1 MMSKRKNTSITS
13 FFTCASKRT
22 ASSDNNAVPATEEP
36 QIAESTPP
44 RFEFIAD
51 IGIVSSH
58 SLTKEE
64 KYFLLT
70 DDLFPPANF
79 QWPYEERKDGERLVK
94 RFLSKDHLTK
104 HPYLAYSIEK
114 KGLFCKVCVLFGDI
128 TAAQKTGSR
137 DIFFFTRAFTKYARM
152 FRGGDGYVD
161 KHAQNAYHKTAL
173 SKSLDFQRAF
183 EHPNESIDLAID
195 KTIREEVERNRRA
208 LKPII
213 ETIIFASKLGLP
225 LRGHRDDGT
234 LSVPNQLG
242 EIDTESGNLR
252 ALLQFKAA
260 SGDVVLADHLKNS
273 KKTLLILGS
282 WLKTISSIAS
292 ATT

>member
-1 MMSKRKNTSITS
+1 MSKWKNTSITS

-44 RFEFIAD
+44 RPEFIAD

-70 DDLFPPANF
+70 DDLLPPANF

-161 KHAQNAYHKTAL
+161 KL
-173 SKSLDFQRAF
+173 SSFRHLIFNELSRIEIGKLD
-183 EHPNESIDLAID
+183 AI
-195 KTIREEVERNRRA
+195 
-208 LKPII
+208 
-213 ETIIFASKLGLP
+213 
-225 LRGHRDDGT
+225 
-234 LSVPNQLG
+234 
-242 EIDTESGNLR
+242 
-252 ALLQFKAA
+252 
-260 SGDVVLADHLKNS
+260 
-273 KKTLLILGS
+273 
-282 WLKTISSIAS
+282 
-292 ATT
+292 